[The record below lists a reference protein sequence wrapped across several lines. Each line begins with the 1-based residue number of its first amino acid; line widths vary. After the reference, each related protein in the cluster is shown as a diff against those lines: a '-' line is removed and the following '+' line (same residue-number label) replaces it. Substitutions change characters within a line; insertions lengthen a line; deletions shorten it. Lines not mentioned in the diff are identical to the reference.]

1 MDQVLFSGCF
11 VCGPD
16 NEWGL
21 KGVFSTLESG
31 EVKGVFTPH
40 RNHCGYE
47 GVVHGGIIMGFMDEV
62 LGRLALSRDRLFLTH
77 TLQVTFR
84 KAAAPG
90 KPLTAVAR
98 EVNWSPRKFKAEG
111 TLTDEEGA
119 VIATATGTFLIMS
132 EKMEKELL
140 KEGRR
145 EKDGGGRNP

>member
-1 MDQVLFSGCF
+1 LDQMLFSGCF

-40 RNHCGYE
+40 RRHCGYE

-84 KAAAPG
+84 KAASPG
-90 KPLTAVAR
+90 RPLTALAR
-98 EVNWSPRKFKAEG
+98 EIHWSSRKFTAEG
-111 TLTDEEGA
+111 TLTDEGGV
-119 VIATATGTFLIMS
+119 VIATARGTFLIMS
-132 EKMEKELL
+132 EKMERGLL
-140 KEGRR
+140 PAGRSPSPVP
-145 EKDGGGRNP
+145 GS